1 MAVLKYRAAGPQVNN
16 LLIFDMTKKTEFYFP
31 RDVLVI
37 EIDRRCAAEDCRA
50 RNQVSLTK
58 LEAIEYRGFA
68 CSECEIWNDDRL
80 TQSEM
85 PDSWNEGSIH

>member
-1 MAVLKYRAAGPQVNN
+1 MAKEKSQ
-16 LLIFDMTKKTEFYFP
+16 FYFP
-31 RDVLVI
+31 RDVLVV
-37 EIDRRCAAEDCRA
+37 EITRRCVDDECRA
-50 RNQVSLTK
+50 RNEISLTK
-58 LEAIEYRGFA
+58 VEAIEYRGFN